1 MSPAPAAGVVLS
13 VGGALPAVRALV
25 GRFFVERGWQVRERG
40 PALLVAETGSRRRT
54 VLLGALAGR
63 RFHLTAPL
71 ELHEVPGGVEVRY
84 RWGAGA
90 GRALGGSLGR
100 ARATRSH
107 ERTAAALAEALG
119 ADGRGVQVRRL

>member
-1 MSPAPAAGVVLS
+1 MSPAPAAGVVLT

-25 GRFFVERGWQVRERG
+25 GRFFVERGWQVHERG

-71 ELHEVPGGVEVRY
+71 ELHEVPGGSEVRY

-100 ARATRSH
+100 ARATRSRA
-107 ERTAAALAEALG
+107 RTAGAAAAAPG
-119 ADGRGVQVRRL
+119 ADGRRAQ